1 MVYTKLNDDRE
12 EIRLL
17 RFEQTLALYSSCEI
31 LRLSLEKVS
40 LKDLSDD
47 FSSHANGGEPYADW
61 NDAFFPHIEYRRA
74 LLNGQDSALQH
85 VQHVPLQV
93 QSSTR
98 FVWGDYE
105 ALSYT
110 WGDGTQK
117 AHVQINGVLKQVSS
131 ALEAALRMLQR
142 LPETRFGM
150 RYWIDALCIRQ
161 DDIKERNVQVKRMKK
176 IYSTAR
182 SVVVWLGPT
191 SPDDEIALRVMNA
204 IYRDDTRNGWLMI
217 PLEFGADHWRALC
230 AFMGKSYWSRLWII
244 QELAAN
250 QRSTLF
256 SCGAHE
262 LNRETLKL
270 AVYGCQK
277 LYREE
282 APFIHHQANIWE
294 TSTRLLRL
302 IDLTSTMPKDAMLRK
317 ALSLSRQ
324 AMVSKEKDK
333 VYGILALLDDTISSE
348 INPDYSNATT
358 IQDVFTVLTVAIIK
372 ATKRVEQ
379 IVYSS
384 IYNLEWPSW
393 VPDLRRPFVRHHMQ
407 YLRQCKASRN
417 TSAKFSFSQQSD
429 PPKMH
434 LRVKGIKVDYV
445 DGISASPGLDELPVF
460 PQYHNRRY
468 NYNLNEVL
476 GKTLVV
482 GHPKIHGSPVFMK
495 LPWRPKDK
503 SVQSNL
509 WDSQQYLDF
518 DEFRSVNQDFII
530 NCQSLRSCFP
540 EDSSRL
546 PTDSIVRHHLRL
558 AAVTS
563 KGRKLVTTETGYLG
577 LVPDCVQ
584 REDVLVVLLG
594 CNFPVLL
601 RHYKEGYHVLGECYV
616 HGLMAGEVFAA
627 QKREHLPYQNF
638 TLL

>member
-1 MVYTKLNDDRE
+1 MIYTKLNVDRE

-17 RFEQTLALYSSCEI
+17 RFEQTSSLDSSSEI
-31 LRLSLEKVS
+31 IRLSLENFS
-40 LKDLSDD
+40 LNDLSDD
-47 FSSHANGGEPYADW
+47 FSSHVNGGEPYPDW
-61 NDAFFPHIEYRRA
+61 NDAFFPHIESRRA
-74 LLNGQDSALQH
+74 LLNRQDSTLN
-85 VQHVPLQV
+85 HVPLQV

-98 FVWGDYE
+98 FIWGDYE

-117 AHVQINGVLKQVSS
+117 THVQLNGVSTQVSR

-161 DDIKERNVQVKRMKK
+161 DDTKERNVQVKRMKK

-182 SVVVWLGPT
+182 SVVVWLGP
-191 SPDDEIALRVMNA
+191 SSQDDELALQAMNA
-204 IYRDDTRNGWLMI
+204 IYRDDTRNGWLVI
-217 PLEFGADHWRALC
+217 PPEFDADHWRALC
-230 AFMGKSYWSRLWII
+230 TFMRKSYWSRLWII

-256 SCGAHE
+256 SCGLNE
-262 LNRETLKL
+262 LTRETLKL

-282 APFIHHQANIWE
+282 APFIRHQAEIWE

-302 IDLTSTMPKDAMLRK
+302 ISLTSMMPKDVMLQK

-333 VYGILALLDDTISSE
+333 VYGILALLDDTISLE
-348 INPDYSNATT
+348 IDPDYSNATST
-358 IQDVFTVLTVAIIK
+358 QDAFTVLTVSIIK
-372 ATKRVEQ
+372 ATKRLEQ

-384 IYNLEWPSW
+384 IHDPEWSSW
-393 VPDLRRPFVRHHMQ
+393 VPDLRLAFVRHHMQ
-407 YLRQCKASRN
+407 YLRQCEASGN
-417 TSAKFSFSQQSD
+417 TSAKFSFSKQPD
-429 PPKMH
+429 LTKMY

-445 DGISASPGLDELPVF
+445 DGVSASAGLADLPIL

-468 NYNLNEVL
+468 DYNITEVL
-476 GKTLVV
+476 GKTLIV
-482 GHPKIHGSPVFMK
+482 GHPKISGSPVFMK
-495 LPWRPKDK
+495 LPWRPKDR
-503 SVQSNL
+503 SVQSSL

-518 DEFRSVNQDFII
+518 DKFRSVNQDFFI
-530 NCQSLRSCFP
+530 NGTSLRSCFP
-540 EDSSRL
+540 KDSKRL
-546 PTDSIVRHHLRL
+546 PRESLIRYHLRL
-558 AAVTS
+558 AAIS
-563 KGRKLVTTETGYLG
+563 FEGRKLITTRTGYLG

-584 REDVLVVLLG
+584 RQDVLVVLLG
-594 CNFPVLL
+594 CNFPILL
-601 RHYKEGYHVLGECYV
+601 RHYKAGYRVLGECYI
-616 HGLMAGEVFAA
+616 HGLMAGEVFMA
-627 QKREHLPYQNF
+627 QRKEQLQYQNF